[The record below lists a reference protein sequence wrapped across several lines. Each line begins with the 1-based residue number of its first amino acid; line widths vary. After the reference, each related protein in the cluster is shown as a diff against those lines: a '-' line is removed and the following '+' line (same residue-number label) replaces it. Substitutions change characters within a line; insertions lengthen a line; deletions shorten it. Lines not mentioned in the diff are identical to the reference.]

1 MKYVILKIIIS
12 SGIIT
17 LVSEV
22 SKKNSF
28 IGGLIAS
35 IPLISILSMIW
46 LYIDSRDIEKI
57 KNLSTSIFWMVIPSL
72 TLFLSIPVLI
82 SIGFNFWYS
91 LIIAI
96 ILTIA
101 FYLLTIFILSHCG
114 VKLQI
119 YTRKSSLWM
128 KR

>member
-72 TLFLSIPVLI
+72 VLFLSIPILI
-82 SIGFNFWYS
+82 NIGFNFWYS

-96 ILTIA
+96 ILTITS
-101 FYLLTIFILSHCG
+101 YLLTIIILSHYG
-114 VKLQI
+114 IKL
-119 YTRKSSLWM
+119 
-128 KR
+128 

>member
-1 MKYVILKIIIS
+1 MKYIFLKLIIS

-17 LVSEV
+17 MVSEI

-46 LYIDSRDIEKI
+46 LYIESKDIEKI
-57 KNLSTSIFWMVIPSL
+57 KNLSNSIFWMVIPSL
-72 TLFLSIPVLI
+72 MLFLSIPILI
-82 SIGFNFWYS
+82 DIGFNFWES

-96 ILTIA
+96 ILTIS
-101 FYLLTIFILSHCG
+101 FYLLTVFILSYYG
-114 VKLQI
+114 IKL
-119 YTRKSSLWM
+119 
-128 KR
+128 

>member
-1 MKYVILKIIIS
+1 MKYVILKLIIS
-12 SGIIT
+12 SGVIT

-72 TLFLSIPVLI
+72 ILFLSIPVLI
-82 SIGFNFWYS
+82 NIGFNFWYS

-101 FYLLTIFILSHCG
+101 FYLLTIFILSHYG
-114 VKLQI
+114 VKL
-119 YTRKSSLWM
+119 
-128 KR
+128 

>member
-82 SIGFNFWYS
+82 NIGFNFWYS

-114 VKLQI
+114 VKL
-119 YTRKSSLWM
+119 
-128 KR
+128 

>member
-72 TLFLSIPVLI
+72 TLFLSITVLI

-101 FYLLTIFILSHCG
+101 FYLSTIFILSHCG
-114 VKLQI
+114 VKL
-119 YTRKSSLWM
+119 
-128 KR
+128 

>member
-35 IPLISILSMIW
+35 IPLVSILSMIW

-72 TLFLSIPVLI
+72 VLFLSMPILI
-82 SIGFNFWYS
+82 NIGFNFWYS
-91 LIIAI
+91 LVIAI

-101 FYLLTIFILSHCG
+101 FYLLTIFILSHYG
-114 VKLQI
+114 IEL
-119 YTRKSSLWM
+119 
-128 KR
+128 

>member
-1 MKYVILKIIIS
+1 MNYIILKLIIS

-17 LVSEV
+17 LVSEI
-22 SKKNSF
+22 SKKSSL

-35 IPLISILSMIW
+35 IPMISILSMIW
-46 LYIDSRDIEKI
+46 LYIDSKDIEKV

-72 TLFLSIPVLI
+72 ILFLSLPILI
-82 SIGFNFWYS
+82 NIGFNFWYS

-101 FYLLTIFILSHCG
+101 FYLLTIFILSHYG
-114 VKLQI
+114 IKL
-119 YTRKSSLWM
+119 
-128 KR
+128 

>member
-82 SIGFNFWYS
+82 SIGLNFWYS

-101 FYLLTIFILSHCG
+101 FYLLTIFILSHYG
-114 VKLQI
+114 VKL
-119 YTRKSSLWM
+119 
-128 KR
+128 

>member
-35 IPLISILSMIW
+35 IPLISVLSIIW
-46 LYIDSRDIEKI
+46 LYIDTKDIEKI

-72 TLFLSIPVLI
+72 TPFLSIPVLI
-82 SIGFNFWYS
+82 NIGLNFWYS

-101 FYLLTIFILSHCG
+101 FYLLTIFILSHYG
-114 VKLQI
+114 IKL
-119 YTRKSSLWM
+119 
-128 KR
+128 

>member
-46 LYIDSRDIEKI
+46 LYIDSRDVEKI

-114 VKLQI
+114 VKL
-119 YTRKSSLWM
+119 
-128 KR
+128 